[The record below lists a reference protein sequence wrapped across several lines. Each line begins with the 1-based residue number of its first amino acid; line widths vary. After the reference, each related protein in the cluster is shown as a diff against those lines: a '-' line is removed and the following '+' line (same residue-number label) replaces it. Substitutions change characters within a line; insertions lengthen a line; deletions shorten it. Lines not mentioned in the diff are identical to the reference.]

1 MIDLAVLKGSSFV
14 VLGLARSGLAT
25 VRALTAAGIDCVA
38 WDDNAASREA
48 AAKLGARVIDPAT
61 LDWTP
66 VTALV
71 ISPGIPSRLPQPH
84 PVAVAARAAGKP
96 IICDVELLARAQP
109 AARFVAIT
117 GTNGKSTTT
126 ALIGHILEQA
136 GLRCE
141 VGGNIGRGA
150 LDLAPLGAGG
160 IYVLE
165 LSSYQLELLQT
176 FRAHVAVWLNIT
188 PDHIDR
194 HGDLAGYVAAKKNI
208 FARQQA
214 GDCAV
219 IGTDDEP
226 SRAVAAEM
234 AARKGVA
241 CVAVALDRPVA
252 GGISYRAGM
261 LVDADGY
268 TVDFADVPTLPG
280 DHNAQNAAAAW
291 AVCRWLDVPRE
302 WIVAGLRTYAGLPH
316 RQERVASVGRVV
328 YVNDSKATNADATA
342 RALSSYRDIYWILG
356 GQAKEGGVAP
366 LAPWFDRIRHAF
378 LIGEATELFA
388 GQLDGKVSYSR
399 CGDLKSALDAAHA
412 MAQQDA
418 AQHEAGG
425 RSSTG
430 APVVLLSP
438 ASASWDQWQSYEHRG
453 DAFRAMARALPG
465 ATSLG
470 RAA

>member
-25 VRALTAAGIDCVA
+25 VRALRAAGIDCVA
-38 WDDNAASREA
+38 WDDNAASRDA
-48 AAKLGARVIDPAT
+48 AEQAGARVADPAT
-61 LDWTP
+61 IDWSG

-71 ISPGIPSRLPQPH
+71 ISPGIPSTLPVPH

-109 AARFVAIT
+109 EATFVAIT

-126 ALIGHILEQA
+126 ALIGHILQQA
-136 GLRCE
+136 GLRCQ

-150 LDLAPLGAGG
+150 LDLDALGKGG
-160 IYVLE
+160 LYVLE

-176 FRAHVAVWLNIT
+176 FRADIAVWLNIT

-194 HGDLAGYVAAKKNI
+194 HGDIPGYVAAKKNI
-208 FARQQA
+208 FLRQRA

-219 IGTDDEP
+219 IGIEDEP
-226 SRAVAAEM
+226 SREVEREI
-234 AARKGVA
+234 AARPGIA
-241 CVAVALDRPVA
+241 CIPVALDRPVA
-252 GGISYRAGM
+252 NGISYRAGV

-268 TVDFADVPTLPG
+268 TVDFSDVLTLPG
-280 DHNAQNAAAAW
+280 DHNGQNAACAW

-302 WIVAGLRTYAGLPH
+302 VIVAGMKTYAGLPH
-316 RQERVASVGRVV
+316 RQERVAAVGNIV
-328 YVNDSKATNADATA
+328 YINDSKATNADATA
-342 RALSSYRDIYWILG
+342 RALSSYDDIYWILG

-366 LAPWFDRIRHAF
+366 LASYFDRIRHAF

-388 GQLDGKVSYSR
+388 GQLDGKLPYSR
-399 CGDLKSALDAAHA
+399 CGDLQSALDAAHA
-412 MAQQDA
+412 LAQRE
-418 AQHEAGG
+418 AQGEGKGPA
-425 RSSTG
+425 
-430 APVVLLSP
+430 VVLLSP
-438 ASASWDQWQSYEHRG
+438 ACASWDQWKSYEHRG

-465 ATSLG
+465 AEILG

>member
-1 MIDLAVLKGSSFV
+1 MIDLGVLKGSSFV

-25 VRALTAAGIDCVA
+25 VRALRAAAIECMA
-38 WDDNAASREA
+38 WDDNAPAREA
-48 AAKLGARVIDPAT
+48 AAEIGASLVEPAAIDWSA
-61 LDWTP
+61 

-71 ISPGIPSRLPQPH
+71 ISPGIPNRLPKPH
-84 PVAVAARAAGKP
+84 RVAAAARAAGKA
-96 IICDVELLARAQP
+96 IICDIELLARAQP
-109 AARFVAIT
+109 QARYVAIT

-126 ALIGHILEQA
+126 ALIGHILRAA
-136 GLRCE
+136 GRRCE

-150 LDLAPLGAGG
+150 LDLAPLGAEGS
-160 IYVLE
+160 YVLE
-165 LSSYQLELLQT
+165 LSSYQLELLKT

-194 HGDLAGYVAAKKNI
+194 HGDLAGYVTAKENI
-208 FARQQA
+208 FARQQL

-219 IGTDDEP
+219 IGIDDEP
-226 SRAVAAEM
+226 SRNVHRRL
-234 AARKGVA
+234 AARPGIAAIPVRLEEPVPGGVT
-241 CVAVALDRPVA
+241 
-252 GGISYRAGM
+252 YRAGQ

-268 TVDFADVPTLPG
+268 AVDFSDVPTLPG
-280 DHNAQNAAAAW
+280 DHNGQNAACAW
-291 AVCRWLDVPRE
+291 AVCRWLEVPRE
-302 WIVAGLRTYAGLPH
+302 KIVDGIKSYPGLPH
-316 RQERVASVGRVV
+316 RQEQVAAVGNVV
-328 YVNDSKATNADATA
+328 YINDSKATNADATA

-388 GQLDGKVSYSR
+388 GQLEGKLPYSR

-412 MAQQDA
+412 HAERVGQGA
-418 AQHEAGG
+418 A
-425 RSSTG
+425 
-430 APVVLLSP
+430 VVLLSP
-438 ASASWDQWQSYEHRG
+438 ACASWDQWKSYEHRG

-465 ATSLG
+465 AKSLG

>member
-1 MIDLAVLKGSSFV
+1 MIDLAILEGSSFV

-25 VRALTAAGIDCVA
+25 VRALRAAGIDCIA
-38 WDDNAASREA
+38 WDDNAASRDA
-48 AAKLGARVIDPAT
+48 AAHLGARIADPAT
-61 LDWTP
+61 IDWSGI
-66 VTALV
+66 TALV
-71 ISPGIPSRLPQPH
+71 ISPGIPSTLPVPH

-109 AARFVAIT
+109 RARFVAIT

-126 ALIGHILEQA
+126 ALIGHILQQA
-136 GLRCE
+136 GARCE

-150 LDLAPLGAGG
+150 LDLEPLGEDGL
-160 IYVLE
+160 YVLE

-176 FRAHVAVWLNIT
+176 FHADIAVWLNIT

-208 FARQQA
+208 FARQHA
-214 GDCAV
+214 GDCVV
-219 IGTDDEP
+219 IGTEDEP
-226 SRAVAAEM
+226 SRDVEREM
-234 AARKGVA
+234 AVRSGIA
-241 CVAVALDRPVA
+241 CVPVALDRPVA
-252 GGISYRAGM
+252 NGISYRAGM

-268 TVDFADVPTLPG
+268 TVDFSDVLTLPG
-280 DHNAQNAAAAW
+280 DHNAQNAACAW

-302 WIVAGLRTYAGLPH
+302 MIVAGLRTYPGLPH
-316 RQERVASVGRVV
+316 RQERVAAVGKVV

-342 RALSSYRDIYWILG
+342 RALSSYDDIYWILG

-366 LAPWFDRIRHAF
+366 LAMYFDRIRHAF

-388 GQLDGKVSYSR
+388 GQLEGKLPYSR
-399 CGDLKSALDAAHA
+399 CGDLQSALDAAHA
-412 MAQQDA
+412 LAQR
-418 AQHEAGG
+418 EAVGP
-425 RSSTG
+425 
-430 APVVLLSP
+430 AVVLLSP
-438 ASASWDQWQSYEHRG
+438 ACASWDQWKSYEHRG

-465 ATSLG
+465 AESLG

>member
-25 VRALTAAGIDCVA
+25 VRALRAAGIECIA
-38 WDDNAASREA
+38 WDDSAASREA
-48 AAKLGARVIDPAT
+48 AAQAGARIADPAT
-61 LDWTP
+61 VDWSGIA
-66 VTALV
+66 ALI
-71 ISPGIPSRLPQPH
+71 ISPGIPNTLPVPH

-109 AARFVAIT
+109 EAQFIAIT

-126 ALIGHILEQA
+126 ALIGHILQQA

-150 LDLAPLGAGG
+150 LDLAGLGKGG
-160 IYVLE
+160 LYVLE

-176 FRAHVAVWLNIT
+176 FRADIAVWLNIT

-208 FARQQA
+208 FARQRA
-214 GDCAV
+214 GDCVV
-219 IGTDDEP
+219 IGTEDEP
-226 SRAVAAEM
+226 SREVEREI
-234 AARKGVA
+234 AARTGIA
-241 CVAVALDRPVA
+241 CVPVALDRPVA
-252 GGISYRAGM
+252 GGVSYRAGM

-268 TVDFADVPTLPG
+268 TVDFSDVPTLPG
-280 DHNAQNAAAAW
+280 DHNAQNAACAW

-302 WIVAGLRTYAGLPH
+302 MIGAGLRTYPGLPH
-316 RQERVASVGRVV
+316 RQERVAAVGNVV
-328 YVNDSKATNADATA
+328 YINDSKATNADATA
-342 RALSSYRDIYWILG
+342 RALSSYDDIYWILG

-366 LAPWFDRIRHAF
+366 LATYFDRIRHAF
-378 LIGEATELFA
+378 LIGEATDLFA
-388 GQLDGKVSYSR
+388 GQLDGKLPYSR
-399 CGDLKSALDAAHA
+399 CGDLQSALDAAHA
-412 MAQQDA
+412 LAQREA
-418 AQHEAGG
+418 AGPA
-425 RSSTG
+425 
-430 APVVLLSP
+430 VVLLSP
-438 ASASWDQWQSYEHRG
+438 ACASWDQWKSYEHRG

-465 ATSLG
+465 AESLG

>member
-1 MIDLAVLKGSSFV
+1 MIDLTILEGSSFV

-25 VRALTAAGIDCVA
+25 VRALRAAGIDCIA
-38 WDDNAASREA
+38 WDDNAASRDA
-48 AAKLGARVIDPAT
+48 ASQLGARIAD
-61 LDWTP
+61 P
-66 VTALV
+66 VTIDWSGIAALV
-71 ISPGIPSRLPQPH
+71 ISPGIPSTLPVPH

-109 AARFVAIT
+109 QARFVAIT

-126 ALIGHILEQA
+126 ALIGHILQQA
-136 GLRCE
+136 GARCE

-150 LDLAPLGAGG
+150 LDLAPLGEGG
-160 IYVLE
+160 LYVLE

-176 FRAHVAVWLNIT
+176 FHADIAVWLNIT

-208 FARQQA
+208 FARQHA
-214 GDCAV
+214 GDCVV
-219 IGTDDEP
+219 IGTEDEA
-226 SRAVAAEM
+226 SRDVEREM
-234 AARKGVA
+234 AARSGIA
-241 CVAVALDRPVA
+241 CVPVALDRPVA
-252 GGISYRAGM
+252 NGISYRAGM

-268 TVDFADVPTLPG
+268 TVDFSDVLTLPG
-280 DHNAQNAAAAW
+280 DHNAQNAACAW

-302 WIVAGLRTYAGLPH
+302 MIVAGLRTYPGLPH
-316 RQERVASVGRVV
+316 RQERVAAVGKVV

-342 RALSSYRDIYWILG
+342 RALSSYDEIYWILG

-366 LAPWFDRIRHAF
+366 LASYFGRIRHAF

-388 GQLDGKVSYSR
+388 GQLEGKLPHSR
-399 CGDLKSALDAAHA
+399 CGDLQSALDAAHA
-412 MAQQDA
+412 LAQREA
-418 AQHEAGG
+418 AGPA
-425 RSSTG
+425 
-430 APVVLLSP
+430 VVLLSP
-438 ASASWDQWQSYEHRG
+438 ACASWDQWKSYEHRG

-465 ATSLG
+465 AEILG

>member
-25 VRALTAAGIDCVA
+25 VRALRAAGIDCVA
-38 WDDNAASREA
+38 WDDNAASRDA
-48 AAKLGARVIDPAT
+48 AAQAGARVADPAT
-61 LDWTP
+61 IDWSG

-71 ISPGIPSRLPQPH
+71 ISPGIPSTLPVPH

-109 AARFVAIT
+109 EATFVAIT

-126 ALIGHILEQA
+126 ALIGHILQQT
-136 GLRCE
+136 GLRCQ

-150 LDLAPLGAGG
+150 LDLDPLGQGG
-160 IYVLE
+160 LYVLE

-176 FRAHVAVWLNIT
+176 FRADVAVWLNIT

-194 HGDLAGYVAAKKNI
+194 HGDIPGYVAAKKNI
-208 FARQQA
+208 FLRQRP

-219 IGTDDEP
+219 IGIEDEP
-226 SRAVAAEM
+226 SREVEREI
-234 AARKGVA
+234 AARPGIA
-241 CVAVALDRPVA
+241 CIPVALDRPVA
-252 GGISYRAGM
+252 NGISYRAGV

-268 TVDFADVPTLPG
+268 TVDFSDVLTLPG
-280 DHNAQNAAAAW
+280 DHNGQNAACAW

-302 WIVAGLRTYAGLPH
+302 VIVAGMKTYAGLPH
-316 RQERVASVGRVV
+316 RQERVAAVGNIV
-328 YVNDSKATNADATA
+328 YINDSKATNADATA
-342 RALSSYRDIYWILG
+342 RALSSYDDIYWILG

-366 LAPWFDRIRHAF
+366 LASYFDRIRHAF

-388 GQLDGKVSYSR
+388 GQLEGKLPYSR
-399 CGDLKSALDAAHA
+399 CGDLQSALDAAHA
-412 MAQQDA
+412 LAQRE
-418 AQHEAGG
+418 AQEKGKGPA
-425 RSSTG
+425 
-430 APVVLLSP
+430 VVLLSP
-438 ASASWDQWQSYEHRG
+438 ACASWDQWKSYEHRG

-465 ATSLG
+465 AEILG

>member
-1 MIDLAVLKGSSFV
+1 MIDLGMLKGSSFV

-25 VRALTAAGIDCVA
+25 VRALTAAAIDCVA
-38 WDDNAASREA
+38 WDDNAASRDA
-48 AAKLGARVIDPAT
+48 AAQAGARVVDPPSIDWSRA
-61 LDWTP
+61 
-66 VTALV
+66 TALI
-71 ISPGIPSRLPQPH
+71 ISPGIPSRLPKPH
-84 PVAVAARAAGKP
+84 PMAAAARAAGTK
-96 IICDVELLARAQP
+96 IVCDIELLARAQSK
-109 AARFVAIT
+109 ASFVGIT

-126 ALIGHILEQA
+126 ALIGHILGQA

-165 LSSYQLELLQT
+165 LSSYQLELLET
-176 FRAHVAVWLNIT
+176 FRANVAVWLNIT

-194 HGDLAGYVAAKKNI
+194 HGDMAGYVAAKENI
-208 FARQQA
+208 FARQRP

-219 IGTDDEP
+219 IGIDDEP
-226 SRAVAAEM
+226 SRSVYRKLSKRAGIAAV
-234 AARKGVA
+234 
-241 CVAVALDRPVA
+241 PVRLETPVE
-252 GGISYRAGM
+252 GGISFRAGR

-268 TVDFADVPTLPG
+268 SVDFSDVPTLPG
-280 DHNAQNAAAAW
+280 DHNAQNAACAW
-291 AVCRWLDVPRE
+291 ATCRWLDMPRE
-302 WIVAGLRTYAGLPH
+302 RIVAGLRSYPGLPH
-316 RQERVASVGRVV
+316 RQERVASVGNVV

-366 LAPWFDRIRHAF
+366 LAPYFERIRHAF

-388 GQLDGKVSYSR
+388 GQLEGKLSYSR
-399 CGDLKSALDAAHA
+399 CGDLESALAAAHQR
-412 MAQQDA
+412 AQREAPGLEGGGA
-418 AQHEAGG
+418 A
-425 RSSTG
+425 
-430 APVVLLSP
+430 VVLLSP
-438 ASASWDQWQSYEHRG
+438 ACASWDQWKSYEHRG

-465 ATSLG
+465 AQSMG